1 MLSVGPGLILAG
13 KYRVGSQLGRGGMGS
28 VWLAEHLTLGSEVA
42 IKVIEP
48 AAAHDETAR
57 RRFLQE
63 AKAAASLG
71 GAHVVQIF
79 DYGIEDGTPFIVMER
94 LVGETLG
101 QRLAREGVL
110 EPELVSTIF
119 THVGRAMQKAHDAG
133 IVHRDLKPDNVF
145 LVGSGEELVAKVL
158 DFGVA
163 KAPRHDDLGTSTG
176 ALLGSPL
183 YMSPEQAHGAKIV
196 DQRSDLW
203 ALAVIAFQC
212 LTGRVPFQGAG
223 WGELIAK
230 ICRDP
235 PPVPSTVHAVPEG
248 FDAWFARA
256 TEHEPARRH
265 ASVREFVEELRRI
278 LVPAS
283 GAVRLVSSSP
293 PAAHVV
299 AATLGADAN
308 AATVDLYA
316 PRGAL
321 ESTTAAVSTRAERT
335 PVKARRWPI
344 VVALASLVGLG
355 FWVRSGSEEPAPV
368 PHPTASAVEAM
379 PSVSVHAALAEPE
392 RPPEPAASASA
403 APAAPA
409 SSTPRVRPAQRA
421 VPVPSASQRSPTDL
435 LRERE

>member
-1 MLSVGPGLILAG
+1 
-13 KYRVGSQLGRGGMGS
+13 MGS

-48 AAAHDETAR
+48 ANADDETAR

-63 AKAAASLG
+63 AKAAASLSSP
-71 GAHVVQIF
+71 HVVQIF
-79 DYGIEDGTPFIVMER
+79 DYGIEEGTPFIVMER
-94 LVGETLG
+94 LAGETLG
-101 QRLAREGVL
+101 QRLERERIV
-110 EPELVSTIF
+110 EPELLSTIF

-183 YMSPEQAHGAKIV
+183 YMSPEQAHGAKVV
-196 DQRSDLW
+196 DQRSDQWSLG
-203 ALAVIAFQC
+203 VIAFQC

-235 PPVPSTVHAVPEG
+235 PPVPSMVHPVPEG
-248 FDAWFARA
+248 FDAWFAKA
-256 TEHEPARRH
+256 TEHDPGRRH
-265 ASVREFVEELRRI
+265 ASVRELVEELRRI
-278 LVPAS
+278 LVPVS
-283 GAVRLVSSSP
+283 GAVRLVSSAP
-293 PAAHVV
+293 PAADASV
-299 AATLGADAN
+299 APPGADAN
-308 AATVDLYA
+308 AATVELYA
-316 PRGAL
+316 ARASL

-335 PVKARRWPI
+335 PSTVWRWPI
-344 VVALASLVGLG
+344 VAGLASLVGIG
-355 FWVRSGSEEPAPV
+355 FWVRSQREEPAP
-368 PHPTASAVEAM
+368 PPTTTASAVEAT
-379 PSVSVHAALAEPE
+379 PSVSAPAASEEAA
-392 RPPEPAASASA
+392 RPPEPVASAPAVSASTPLRARPAPVVVA
-403 APAAPA
+403 AP
-409 SSTPRVRPAQRA
+409 RA
-421 VPVPSASQRSPTDL
+421 VPAPSMSARSAADL